1 MFRRPCRCHKHL
13 LIAIHREH
21 IGQGGSI
28 NIYTIFEKVAIY
40 VFLKLNKVFLET
52 LHNMF

>member
-1 MFRRPCRCHKHL
+1 MFWRPCRCSKHL
-13 LIAIHREH
+13 LITIRREY

-40 VFLKLNKVFLET
+40 VFLKLNKVFTET